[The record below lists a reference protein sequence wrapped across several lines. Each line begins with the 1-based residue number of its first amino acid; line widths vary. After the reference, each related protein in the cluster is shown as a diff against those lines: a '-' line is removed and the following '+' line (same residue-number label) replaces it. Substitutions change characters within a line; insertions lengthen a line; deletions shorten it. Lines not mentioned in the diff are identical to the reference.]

1 MESTGGRDTRL
12 RGPADQRTVRDHN
25 LALVLQHVDASIVTS
40 RAQLAAHTGLNKTTV
55 SSLVNELMERRL
67 LTEGGVQRNGEVG
80 RPAVRVQLDGEC
92 WVALGMEVNVDS
104 LGWAIVDLQ
113 GRVRDEGH
121 QIHDNRTRTPK
132 ESLEALAAAVT
143 SALERTS
150 RAGLV
155 PMGAAIGLPG
165 LVDADRHD
173 LLVAPNLG
181 WTDVPASELLGDLLA
196 TTGLEVLV
204 DNEAN
209 LAALA
214 ERWHG
219 VGRELDDFVH
229 ISGEVGVGA
238 GVIIKGALHR
248 GSVGFGGELGHMTL
262 EPDGAPCA
270 CGGRGCVET
279 RVGLEAVLRAAGFD
293 VSETLGGQADG
304 VSPAQRL
311 ADAARAGDERVLAAL
326 ADAGSALGTA
336 LASSI
341 NLLSPDGIVLGGYFG
356 SLHEWLGPA
365 IEVELLERVLS
376 ERHRPTRVLR
386 SSLDH
391 EATARGAAEVVIR
404 EALAGPSAIVAP
416 G

>member
-1 MESTGGRDTRL
+1 MESNGRRVTRL

-25 LALVLQHVDASIVTS
+25 LALVLQHVGASAVTS
-40 RAQLAAHTGLNKTTV
+40 RAQLASETGLNKTTV

-67 LTEGGVQRNGEVG
+67 LTEGGVQRNGDVG
-80 RPAVRVQLDGEC
+80 RPAVRVQLDGDC
-92 WVALGMEVNVDS
+92 WVAVGMEVNVDS

-121 QIHDNRTRTPK
+121 QIFDNRTRSPE
-132 ESLEALAAAVT
+132 ESLAALAEAVT
-143 SALERTS
+143 AAIG
-150 RAGLV
+150 RAGDGGLV
-155 PMGAAIGLPG
+155 PLGAAIGLPG
-165 LVDADRHD
+165 LVDAERHD

-181 WTDVPASELLGDLLA
+181 WEDVPATRLLEELLA
-196 TTGLEVLV
+196 PTGLAVLV

-238 GVIIKGALHR
+238 GVIIRGQLHR

-262 EPDGAPCA
+262 EPDGEPCA

-293 VSETLGGQADG
+293 VAVTLSGQDGG
-304 VSPAQRL
+304 
-311 ADAARAGDERVLAAL
+311 
-326 ADAGSALGTA
+326 
-336 LASSI
+336 
-341 NLLSPDGIVLGGYFG
+341 
-356 SLHEWLGPA
+356 
-365 IEVELLERVLS
+365 
-376 ERHRPTRVLR
+376 
-386 SSLDH
+386 
-391 EATARGAAEVVIR
+391 
-404 EALAGPSAIVAP
+404 
-416 G
+416 